1 MIHKKQSMIKGK
13 WELILHNDS
22 KLSSDHVMN
31 CLVEICGHNE
41 YQATQC
47 LLITRNTNL
56 CSIFI
61 DKHNECIIVKNSLIS
76 AGLTVTIQKQK
87 RNV

>member
-1 MIHKKQSMIKGK
+1 MHKKQSMIKGK
-13 WELILHNDS
+13 WELILHDDS
-22 KLSSDHVMN
+22 KLSFDHVMN

-41 YQATQC
+41 YQASQC
-47 LLITRNTNL
+47 ALITHNTKS
-56 CSIFI
+56 CSIFV
-61 DKHNECIIVKNSLIS
+61 DKHNDCIIVKNNLIS